1 MFMIG
6 FLVLLA
12 VVVIWCVAIY
22 NRLVALRNR
31 IANAFG
37 QIDVQLKRRYDL
49 VPNLVEVARA
59 YLKHESA
66 TLEAVIQARGQAQSA
81 AATARAKPGNA
92 ASIGALSVAEGVL
105 GGSLGR
111 FMMVA

>member
-1 MFMIG
+1 MIG
-6 FLVLLA
+6 FLVLSG
-12 VVVIWCVAIY
+12 VVVIWGVAIY

-59 YLKHESA
+59 
-66 TLEAVIQARGQAQSA
+66 
-81 AATARAKPGNA
+81 
-92 ASIGALSVAEGVL
+92 
-105 GGSLGR
+105 
-111 FMMVA
+111 

>member
-1 MFMIG
+1 MIG

-12 VVVIWCVAIY
+12 VVVIWCVAVY

-66 TLEAVIQARGQAQSA
+66 TLEAVI
-81 AATARAKPGNA
+81 
-92 ASIGALSVAEGVL
+92 
-105 GGSLGR
+105 
-111 FMMVA
+111 

>member
-1 MFMIG
+1 LHCLELTAQALHQLVQVHDQRV
-6 FLVLLA
+6 FLRVA
-12 VVVIWCVAIY
+12 VY

-66 TLEAVIQARGQAQSA
+66 TLEAVI
-81 AATARAKPGNA
+81 
-92 ASIGALSVAEGVL
+92 
-105 GGSLGR
+105 
-111 FMMVA
+111 